1 MKKYILVAKRCQT
14 QTKLLVVVTVWKERL
29 YPYPGWNFC
38 CHRIKIKYFLP
49 VVICFHLLVQCI
61 IQVSKKLVH
70 TCVCVCVRART
81 RARLQGENLGG
92 PAQCIFH
99 LIFFTPFLVTLS
111 IFSFILYYI
120 KNKCKCSPRRKT

>member
-1 MKKYILVAKRCQT
+1 MKKHILVEKRCQT

-38 CHRIKIKYFLP
+38 CHRIQIKYFLP
-49 VVICFHLLVQCI
+49 VVICFHLLVPCI

-70 TCVCVCVRART
+70 TCVCVCARAHE
-81 RARLQGENLGG
+81 RAFKGKTWAGRPNAFSIL
-92 PAQCIFH
+92 F
-99 LIFFTPFLVTLS
+99 FFTPFLVTLS